1 MGEHWYASPYAN
13 EGEKVPSV
21 TTILQVVN
29 KEYLKPWI
37 AKVEREMC
45 ADRMW
50 EAYEGLRHFENKE
63 DIYKY
68 ITETSQAYKAVGKE
82 AMSLGSFVHNC
93 IEAYYKVWAEY
104 FYTLEW
110 DNEYEELSYSCNEAY
125 MMFLSDYYPTDS
137 IKMLSAY
144 FKCIKEQNITILA
157 SEREVHSPLGFAG
170 TLDLIGRV
178 NGILSVLDI
187 KTGEPQLTTNDKGR
201 IPYKAIPMEYAMQVE
216 AYRRCPDAWDI
227 EPSGRGIIYLSKKNP
242 GTYYFWHEDLNL
254 QNDIDFNAFASAY
267 NLWKRSKTK

>member
-1 MGEHWYASPYAN
+1 MSSEHYYYSQFAN

-45 ADRMW
+45 ADKMW

-68 ITETSQAYKAVGKE
+68 ITETSQAYKEVGKT
-82 AMSLGSFVHNC
+82 AMGLGSLVHNF
-93 IEAYYKVWAEY
+93 IECYYKVWDEPHDPH
-104 FYTLEW
+104 FSS
-110 DNEYEELSYSCNEAY
+110 EEKY
-125 MMFLSDYYPTDS
+125 MAFLSDYYSTDS

-144 FKCIKEQNITILA
+144 FKCIKEQNIGILA

-178 NGILSVLDI
+178 NVILSVLDI
-187 KTGEPQLTTNDKGR
+187 KTGEPQRTTNTKGR
-201 IPYKAIPMEYAMQVE
+201 IPYTACPMEYLMQIE
-216 AYRRCPDAWDI
+216 AYRRCPDAFDI

-242 GTYYFWHEDLNL
+242 GTYYFFHEDLNL
-254 QNDIDFNAFASAY
+254 NNETDWQAFLAAKK
-267 NLWKRSKTK
+267 LWERSKQ